1 MTDDRGTP
9 VPITQQPNLN
19 FHLEL
24 LEEWN
29 EEHVFLP
36 ITSVTMQT
44 DRGIIVI
51 QEVQVSYRET
61 GYEWNEQEERE
72 VRVVKALIPKEV
84 IQLCAVYGDE
94 DSLAKLV
101 VFENQPHRT
110 IWSPGAQRNL
120 SIPGVTIL
128 VDHTI
133 RA

>member
-1 MTDDRGTP
+1 MSDDRGTP

-36 ITSVTMQT
+36 ITSLHLST
-44 DRGIIVI
+44 DRGVMVI
-51 QEVQVSYRET
+51 QEVQVSYREMDW
-61 GYEWNEQEERE
+61 EWNEQEERE
-72 VRVVKALIPKEV
+72 VRVVKGLIPKEV

-101 VFENQPHRT
+101 VFENRAPIHGEYPT
-110 IWSPGAQRNL
+110 PIHGYT
-120 SIPGVTIL
+120 IPGVTIL